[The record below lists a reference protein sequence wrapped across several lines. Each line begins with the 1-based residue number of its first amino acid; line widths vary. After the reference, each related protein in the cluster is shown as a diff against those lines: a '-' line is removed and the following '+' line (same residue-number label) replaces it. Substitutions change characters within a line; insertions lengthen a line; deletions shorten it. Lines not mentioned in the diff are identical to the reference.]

1 MIIMS
6 RAFVFLNC
14 DIGAEKA
21 ILKEM
26 NGINGVAK
34 TMWLTGVYDI
44 VAELSADSDKG
55 ISKIVRRFRSIAN
68 VRSCLTMIVAD
79 KHAAAGNQKS

>member
-1 MIIMS
+1 M
-6 RAFVFLNC
+6 NC

-55 ISKIVRRFRSIAN
+55 ISKIVKRFRSIAN

-79 KHAAAGNQKS
+79 KHAAAGNQAR

>member
-1 MIIMS
+1 MS

-21 ILKEM
+21 ILEEM
-26 NGINGVAK
+26 KGIKGVAK

-55 ISKIVRRFRSIAN
+55 ISKIVKRFRSIAN

-79 KHAAAGNQKS
+79 KHAAAGNQAR